1 VSGFPW
7 HTPCVRETP
16 TGIAADHAALD
27 SALDTMEIQRLFAA
41 AILDSVDVGLVLLD
55 HDGTY
60 LTMNKRQQDF
70 IGLAFPDGH
79 AGRAGQ
85 LGAVYATDGTTLLT
99 RQEMPTVRALL
110 DEEFDDITIWVGSD
124 PQTRRALSVSARS
137 VRDENGAFMG
147 AALAYKDVTDF
158 MMAMKVKDDFIASVS
173 HEFRTPLTSIIGYV
187 SMMLNDDEP
196 LPASQAR
203 HVQVVARNADRL
215 HRLVSDL
222 LLTAQPDSVPLEVVL
237 TSTDVSAIVR
247 GAVESA
253 QPAAW
258 ARGVELRFRTPGPL
272 WLMVDP
278 QRFSQVVDNLISNAI
293 KYSPQGGPVEV
304 ELSSNDGLLVLTV
317 RDNGIGMSRE
327 DMDRLFTRFFRA
339 RDAEELSI
347 QGVGLGLS
355 IVKRIVDSHGGR
367 VVTESRYGEGST
379 FRVELPVESVD
390 AADGMPVEELDSVRS
405 A

>member
-1 VSGFPW
+1 M
-7 HTPCVRETP
+7 RETP
-16 TGIAADHAALD
+16 TGIAADHHAALD
-27 SALDTMEIQRLFAA
+27 SALDTIEIQRLFAA
-41 AILDSVDVGLVLLD
+41 AVLDSVDIGLVLLD

-60 LTMNKRQQDF
+60 LMMNKRQQDF
-70 IGLAFPDGH
+70 IRLAFPDGH
-79 AGRAGQ
+79 TGRAGQ
-85 LGAVYATDGTTLLT
+85 LGEVFDADGSTALV
-99 RQEMPTVRALL
+99 REEMPTVRALL
-110 DEEFDDITIWVGSD
+110 GEEFDDITIWVGSD
-124 PQTRRALSVSARS
+124 QVTRRAVSVSARA
-137 VRDENGAFMG
+137 VRDEHGALMG

-158 MMAMKVKDDFIASVS
+158 MLAMKVKDDFIASVS

-196 LPASQAR
+196 LPATQSR
-203 HVQVVARNADRL
+203 HLQVVARNADRL

-237 TSTDVSAIVR
+237 TASDASAIVR
-247 GAVESA
+247 GSVESA

-258 ARGVELRFRTPGPL
+258 ARGVELRFRSPGPL
-272 WLMVDP
+272 WVMVDP

-293 KYSPQGGPVEV
+293 KYSPHGGPVEV
-304 ELSSNDGLLVLTV
+304 ELASEDGHLVLTV
-317 RDNGIGMSRE
+317 CDSGIGMSAE
-327 DMDRLFTRFFRA
+327 DVDRLFTRFFRA

-367 VVTESRYGEGST
+367 VTAESRLGEGST
-379 FRVELPVESVD
+379 FRVALPVDSAV
-390 AADGMPVEELDSVRS
+390 AADTGVPPVGEPDHARS

>member
-1 VSGFPW
+1 MP
-7 HTPCVRETP
+7 EAP
-16 TGIAADHAALD
+16 TGIAADHHAALN
-27 SALDTMEIQRLFAA
+27 STLDTMEIQRLFAA
-41 AILDSVDVGLVLLD
+41 AILDSVDIGLVLLD

-70 IGLAFPDGH
+70 IRLAFPNGH
-79 AGRAGQ
+79 SGRAGQ
-85 LGAVYATDGTTLLT
+85 LGEVYADDASTLLG
-99 RQEMPTVRALL
+99 RHEMPTVRALL
-110 DEEFDDITIWVGSD
+110 GEEFDDITIWLGSD
-124 PQTRRALSVSARS
+124 PTTRRAVSVSARA
-137 VRDENGAFMG
+137 VRDEDGAMMG

-196 LPASQAR
+196 LPATQSR
-203 HVQVVARNADRL
+203 HLQVVARNADRL

-237 TSTDVSAIVR
+237 AATDVSGIVR
-247 GAVESA
+247 GSVESA

-258 ARGVELRFRTPGPL
+258 ARGVELRFRSPGPL
-272 WLMVDP
+272 RVMVDS

-293 KYSPQGGPVEV
+293 KYSPHGGPVDV
-304 ELSSNDGLLVLTV
+304 ELAEHDGVLRLTV
-317 RDNGIGMSRE
+317 RDHGIGMSPE
-327 DMDRLFTRFFRA
+327 DVDRLFTRFFRA

-367 VVTESRYGEGST
+367 VVAESRLGEGST
-379 FRVELPVESVD
+379 FRVELPVEIAAED
-390 AADGMPVEELDSVRS
+390 AALPAGAEQDAQS

>member
-1 VSGFPW
+1 MP
-7 HTPCVRETP
+7 EAP
-16 TGIAADHAALD
+16 TGIAADHHAALN
-27 SALDTMEIQRLFAA
+27 STLDTMEIQRLFAA
-41 AILDSVDVGLVLLD
+41 AILDSVDIGLVLLD

-70 IGLAFPDGH
+70 IRLAFPNGH
-79 AGRAGQ
+79 SGRAGQ
-85 LGAVYATDGTTLLT
+85 LGEVYADDASTLLA
-99 RQEMPTVRALL
+99 RHEMPTVRALL
-110 DEEFDDITIWVGSD
+110 GEEFDDITIWLGSD
-124 PQTRRALSVSARS
+124 PMTRRAVSVSARA
-137 VRDENGAFMG
+137 VRDEAGALMG

-158 MMAMKVKDDFIASVS
+158 MIAMKVKDDFIASVS

-196 LPASQAR
+196 LPATQSR
-203 HVQVVARNADRL
+203 HLQVVARNADRL

-237 TSTDVSAIVR
+237 AATDVSGIVR
-247 GAVESA
+247 GSVESA

-258 ARGVELRFRTPGPL
+258 ARGVELRFRSPGPL
-272 WLMVDP
+272 RVMVDS
-278 QRFSQVVDNLISNAI
+278 QRFALVVDNLISNAI
-293 KYSPQGGPVEV
+293 KYSPHGGPVDV
-304 ELSSNDGLLVLTV
+304 ELAEHSGVLRLTV
-317 RDNGIGMSRE
+317 RDHGIGMSPE
-327 DMDRLFTRFFRA
+327 DVDRLFTRFFRA

-367 VVTESRYGEGST
+367 VVAESQLGEGST
-379 FRVELPVESVD
+379 FRVELPVDIAAED
-390 AADGMPVEELDSVRS
+390 AAEVAAEAPEAEDDAKS